1 MLPDRKGRPLK
12 VLLVEDERTLSRL
25 IYEALVHQ
33 LFTVETAF
41 DGEEALFRIHNY
53 TYDAIILD
61 ILLPKRSGWEVLDE
75 ARKTGVQTPV
85 LLLTALSQVEDRVRG
100 LNTGA
105 DDYLAKPFD
114 IRELVARVQALIRSV
129 KTKRR
134 GTVAMRGFGGRY
146 HQENSQTRRPPYRL
160 DEKRVPNLGIPPVS
174 PRRGRYE
181 RNLRRTVVGRRR
193 VFVVRCDPKPYEK
206 PAEKARSKASEV
218 VDQNRSGRRLCLR
231 LRVIPPYSEG
241 RG

>member
-114 IRELVARVQALIRSV
+114 IRELVARVQALIRRSV
-129 KTKRR
+129 KTRNEGGLLRCADLEVDTIKKTVRR
-134 GTVAMRGFGGRY
+134 GDRLIDLTKKEYQILEYLLYHRG
-146 HQENSQTRRPPYRL
+146 EVVTKETLEERL
-160 DEKRVPNLGIPPVS
+160 WGDEESLWSDVIRSHMK
-174 PRRGRYE
+174 
-181 RNLRRTVVGRRR
+181 NLRKKLDQKHRRSLIRTVRGEGYV
-193 VFVVRCDPKPYEK
+193 CDCE
-206 PAEKARSKASEV
+206 
-218 VDQNRSGRRLCLR
+218 
-231 LRVIPPYSEG
+231 
-241 RG
+241 

>member
-1 MLPDRKGRPLK
+1 MPPDRKGRPLK

-114 IRELVARVQALIRSV
+114 IRELVARVQALIRRSV
-129 KTKRR
+129 KTRNEGGLLRCADLEVDTIKKTVRR
-134 GTVAMRGFGGRY
+134 GDRLIDLTKKEYQILEYLLYHRG
-146 HQENSQTRRPPYRL
+146 EVVTKETLEERL
-160 DEKRVPNLGIPPVS
+160 WGDEESLWSDVIRSHMK
-174 PRRGRYE
+174 
-181 RNLRRTVVGRRR
+181 NLRKKLDQKHRRSLIRTVRGEGYV
-193 VFVVRCDPKPYEK
+193 CDCE
-206 PAEKARSKASEV
+206 
-218 VDQNRSGRRLCLR
+218 
-231 LRVIPPYSEG
+231 
-241 RG
+241 

>member
-1 MLPDRKGRPLK
+1 
-12 VLLVEDERTLSRL
+12 VEDERTLSRL

-114 IRELVARVQALIRSV
+114 IRELVARVQALIRRSV
-129 KTKRR
+129 KTRNEGGLLRCADLEVDTIKKTVRR
-134 GTVAMRGFGGRY
+134 GDRLIDLTKKEYQILEYLLYHRG
-146 HQENSQTRRPPYRL
+146 EVVTKETLEERL
-160 DEKRVPNLGIPPVS
+160 WGDEESLWSDVIRSHMK
-174 PRRGRYE
+174 
-181 RNLRRTVVGRRR
+181 NLRKKLDQKHRRSLIRTARGEGYV
-193 VFVVRCDPKPYEK
+193 CDCE
-206 PAEKARSKASEV
+206 
-218 VDQNRSGRRLCLR
+218 
-231 LRVIPPYSEG
+231 
-241 RG
+241 

>member
-1 MLPDRKGRPLK
+1 
-12 VLLVEDERTLSRL
+12 VEDERTLSRL

-114 IRELVARVQALIRSV
+114 IRELVARVQALIRRSV
-129 KTKRR
+129 KTRNEGGLLRCADLEVDTIKKTVRR
-134 GTVAMRGFGGRY
+134 GDRLIDLTKKEYQILEYLLYHRG
-146 HQENSQTRRPPYRL
+146 EVVTKETLEERL
-160 DEKRVPNLGIPPVS
+160 WGDEESLWSDVIRSHMK
-174 PRRGRYE
+174 
-181 RNLRRTVVGRRR
+181 NLRKKLDQKHRRSLIRTVRGEGYV
-193 VFVVRCDPKPYEK
+193 CDCE
-206 PAEKARSKASEV
+206 
-218 VDQNRSGRRLCLR
+218 
-231 LRVIPPYSEG
+231 
-241 RG
+241 

>member
-1 MLPDRKGRPLK
+1 VPPDRKGRPLK

-114 IRELVARVQALIRSV
+114 IRELVARVQALIRRSV
-129 KTKRR
+129 KTRNEGGLLRCADLEVDTIKKTVRR
-134 GTVAMRGFGGRY
+134 GDRLIDLTKKEYQILEYLLYHRGEVVTKETLEERLWGDEESLWSDVIRS
-146 HQENSQTRRPPYRL
+146 HMKNLRKKLDQKHRRPL
-160 DEKRVPNLGIPPVS
+160 I
-174 PRRGRYE
+174 
-181 RNLRRTVVGRRR
+181 RTVRGEGYV
-193 VFVVRCDPKPYEK
+193 CDCE
-206 PAEKARSKASEV
+206 
-218 VDQNRSGRRLCLR
+218 
-231 LRVIPPYSEG
+231 
-241 RG
+241 

>member
-1 MLPDRKGRPLK
+1 VLPDRKGRPLK

-114 IRELVARVQALIRSV
+114 IRELVARVQALIRRSV
-129 KTKRR
+129 KTRNEGGLLRCADLEVDTIKKTVRR
-134 GTVAMRGFGGRY
+134 GDRLIDLTKKEYQILEYLLYHRG
-146 HQENSQTRRPPYRL
+146 EVVTKETLEERL
-160 DEKRVPNLGIPPVS
+160 WGDEESLWSDVIRSHMK
-174 PRRGRYE
+174 
-181 RNLRRTVVGRRR
+181 NLRKKLDQKHRRSLIRTVRGEGYV
-193 VFVVRCDPKPYEK
+193 CDCE
-206 PAEKARSKASEV
+206 
-218 VDQNRSGRRLCLR
+218 
-231 LRVIPPYSEG
+231 
-241 RG
+241 

>member
-114 IRELVARVQALIRSV
+114 IRELVARVQALIRRSV
-129 KTKRR
+129 KTRNEGGLLRCADLEVDTIKKTVRR
-134 GTVAMRGFGGRY
+134 GDRLIDLTKKEYQILEYLLYHRG
-146 HQENSQTRRPPYRL
+146 EVVTKETLEERL
-160 DEKRVPNLGIPPVS
+160 WGDEESLRSDVIRSHMK
-174 PRRGRYE
+174 
-181 RNLRRTVVGRRR
+181 NLRKKLDQKHRRSLIRTVRGEGYV
-193 VFVVRCDPKPYEK
+193 CDCE
-206 PAEKARSKASEV
+206 
-218 VDQNRSGRRLCLR
+218 
-231 LRVIPPYSEG
+231 
-241 RG
+241 

>member
-1 MLPDRKGRPLK
+1 VPPDRKGRPLK

-114 IRELVARVQALIRSV
+114 IRELVARVQALIRRSV
-129 KTKRR
+129 KTRNEGGLLRCADLEVDTIKKTVRR
-134 GTVAMRGFGGRY
+134 GDRLIDLTKKEYQILEYLLYHRG
-146 HQENSQTRRPPYRL
+146 EVVTKETLEERL
-160 DEKRVPNLGIPPVS
+160 WGDEESLWSDVIRSHMK
-174 PRRGRYE
+174 
-181 RNLRRTVVGRRR
+181 NLRKKLDQKHRRSLIRTVRGEGYV
-193 VFVVRCDPKPYEK
+193 CDCE
-206 PAEKARSKASEV
+206 
-218 VDQNRSGRRLCLR
+218 
-231 LRVIPPYSEG
+231 
-241 RG
+241 

>member
-1 MLPDRKGRPLK
+1 VLPDRKGRPLK

-33 LFTVETAF
+33 LFTIETAF

-114 IRELVARVQALIRSV
+114 IRELVARVQALIRRSV
-129 KTKRR
+129 KTRNEGGLLRCADLEVDTIKKTVRR
-134 GTVAMRGFGGRY
+134 GDRLIDLTKKEYQILEYLLYHRG
-146 HQENSQTRRPPYRL
+146 EVVTKETLEERL
-160 DEKRVPNLGIPPVS
+160 WGDEESLWSDVIRSHMK
-174 PRRGRYE
+174 
-181 RNLRRTVVGRRR
+181 NLRKKLDQKHRRSLIRTVRGEGYV
-193 VFVVRCDPKPYEK
+193 CDCE
-206 PAEKARSKASEV
+206 
-218 VDQNRSGRRLCLR
+218 
-231 LRVIPPYSEG
+231 
-241 RG
+241 

>member
-1 MLPDRKGRPLK
+1 LK

-114 IRELVARVQALIRSV
+114 IRELVARVQALIRRSV
-129 KTKRR
+129 KTRNEGGLLRCADLEVDTIKKTVRR
-134 GTVAMRGFGGRY
+134 GDRLIDLTKKEYQILEYLLYHRG
-146 HQENSQTRRPPYRL
+146 EVVTKETLEERL
-160 DEKRVPNLGIPPVS
+160 WGDEESLWSDVIRSHMK
-174 PRRGRYE
+174 
-181 RNLRRTVVGRRR
+181 NLRKKLDQKHRRSLIRTVRGEGYV
-193 VFVVRCDPKPYEK
+193 CDCE
-206 PAEKARSKASEV
+206 
-218 VDQNRSGRRLCLR
+218 
-231 LRVIPPYSEG
+231 
-241 RG
+241 

>member
-114 IRELVARVQALIRSV
+114 IRELVARVQALIRRSV
-129 KTKRR
+129 KTRNEGGLLRFADLEVDTIKKTVRR
-134 GTVAMRGFGGRY
+134 GDRLIDLTKKEYQILEYLLYHRG
-146 HQENSQTRRPPYRL
+146 EVVTKETLEERL
-160 DEKRVPNLGIPPVS
+160 WGDEESLWSDVIRSHMK
-174 PRRGRYE
+174 
-181 RNLRRTVVGRRR
+181 NLRKKLDQKHRRSLIRTVRGEGYV
-193 VFVVRCDPKPYEK
+193 CDCE
-206 PAEKARSKASEV
+206 
-218 VDQNRSGRRLCLR
+218 
-231 LRVIPPYSEG
+231 
-241 RG
+241 

>member
-1 MLPDRKGRPLK
+1 MK

-41 DGEEALFRIHNY
+41 DGEEALFRIHNH

-114 IRELVARVQALIRSV
+114 IRELVARVQALIRRSV
-129 KTKRR
+129 KTRNE
-134 GTVAMRGFGGRY
+134 GG
-146 HQENSQTRRPPYRL
+146 L
-160 DEKRVPNLGIPPVS
+160 
-174 PRRGRYE
+174 
-181 RNLRRTVVGRRR
+181 LR
-193 VFVVRCDPKPYEK
+193 
-206 PAEKARSKASEV
+206 
-218 VDQNRSGRRLCLR
+218 
-231 LRVIPPYSEG
+231 
-241 RG
+241 

>member
-12 VLLVEDERTLSRL
+12 VLLVEDERTLPRL

-114 IRELVARVQALIRSV
+114 IRELVARVQALIRRSV
-129 KTKRR
+129 KTRNEGGLLRCADLEVDTIKKTVRR
-134 GTVAMRGFGGRY
+134 GDRLIDLTKKEYQILEYLLYHRG
-146 HQENSQTRRPPYRL
+146 EVVTKETLEERL
-160 DEKRVPNLGIPPVS
+160 WGDEESLWSDVIRSHMK
-174 PRRGRYE
+174 
-181 RNLRRTVVGRRR
+181 NLRKKLDQKHRRSLIRTVRGEGYV
-193 VFVVRCDPKPYEK
+193 CDCE
-206 PAEKARSKASEV
+206 
-218 VDQNRSGRRLCLR
+218 
-231 LRVIPPYSEG
+231 
-241 RG
+241 

>member
-1 MLPDRKGRPLK
+1 MK

-114 IRELVARVQALIRSV
+114 IRELVARVQALIRRSV
-129 KTKRR
+129 KTRNEGGLLRCADLEVDTIKKTVRR
-134 GTVAMRGFGGRY
+134 GD
-146 HQENSQTRRPPYRL
+146 RL
-160 DEKRVPNLGIPPVS
+160 IDLTKKEYQILE
-174 PRRGRYE
+174 Y
-181 RNLRRTVVGRRR
+181 L
-193 VFVVRCDPKPYEK
+193 
-206 PAEKARSKASEV
+206 
-218 VDQNRSGRRLCLR
+218 
-231 LRVIPPYSEG
+231 
-241 RG
+241 

>member
-1 MLPDRKGRPLK
+1 MK

-114 IRELVARVQALIRSV
+114 IRELVARVQALIRRSV
-129 KTKRR
+129 KTRNEGGLLRCADLEVDTIKKTVRR
-134 GTVAMRGFGGRY
+134 GDRLIDLTKKEYQILEYLLYHRG
-146 HQENSQTRRPPYRL
+146 EVVTKETLEERL
-160 DEKRVPNLGIPPVS
+160 WGDEESLWSDVIRSHMK
-174 PRRGRYE
+174 
-181 RNLRRTVVGRRR
+181 NLRKKLDQKHRRSLIRTVRGEGYV
-193 VFVVRCDPKPYEK
+193 CDCE
-206 PAEKARSKASEV
+206 
-218 VDQNRSGRRLCLR
+218 
-231 LRVIPPYSEG
+231 
-241 RG
+241 

>member
-1 MLPDRKGRPLK
+1 VLPDRKGRPLK

-114 IRELVARVQALIRSV
+114 IRELVARVQALIRRSV
-129 KTKRR
+129 KT
-134 GTVAMRGFGGRY
+134 
-146 HQENSQTRRPPYRL
+146 
-160 DEKRVPNLGIPPVS
+160 
-174 PRRGRYE
+174 
-181 RNLRRTVVGRRR
+181 RN
-193 VFVVRCDPKPYEK
+193 E
-206 PAEKARSKASEV
+206 E
-218 VDQNRSGRRLCLR
+218 
-231 LRVIPPYSEG
+231 
-241 RG
+241 